1 MTKAA
6 TFVVVLFLP
15 VCLLAQTVCPAGHSS
30 DLICVVPGVYGPN
43 GLVGDATNQGGPLV
57 NTDASSTPHDVDF
70 FSGASARLT
79 QVTAEVGS
87 QLSQLPLAAP
97 ASGVIFSFNAATGGI
112 QETTT
117 TLGPLL
123 SDRAPTIGRHKLF
136 LGVSYQYFDFD
147 RADGTNLRSIP
158 AVYNHETGGLGCT
171 AGTPGCDSNGLLLF
185 AHDTVTTQN
194 RLDLKIHQI
203 TAVAVF
209 GVTSRFDF
217 SVAVPIERVGLSM
230 TSNATINTFERVPTE
245 TAADAALDPNSCEN
259 SPLESPTG
267 CMHQFSATKPV
278 KGESGPYFVNALQ
291 GYNQATFSSS
301 KSASGIGDVIF
312 RGKFQAVKGEKAG
325 LSVGLD
331 FHAPTG
337 SAEQFLGSGTW
348 GVRPFAV
355 FSYSG
360 RIEPHASLGFQI
372 NGDSVLA
379 VDPNTI
385 ASKGAWP
392 AGAKGHLPNVLSF
405 DAGWDA
411 GITKQVT
418 LSGDLIGQSFF
429 GVQTLTQTTYTDFGG
444 NVFPDIRGGK
454 VTSNQLSFAAGGK
467 FKLAGNLIVSANVL
481 FRLNDA
487 GLHYKPAPMIG
498 LAYAF

>member
-1 MTKAA
+1 
-6 TFVVVLFLP
+6 
-15 VCLLAQTVCPAGHSS
+15 
-30 DLICVVPGVYGPN
+30 
-43 GLVGDATNQGGPLV
+43 
-57 NTDASSTPHDVDF
+57 
-70 FSGASARLT
+70 
-79 QVTAEVGS
+79 
-87 QLSQLPLAAP
+87 LAAP
-97 ASGVIFSFNAATGGI
+97 VSGVIFTFNSATGAI

-136 LGVSYQYFDFD
+136 LGVNYQYFDFD
-147 RADGTNLRSIP
+147 RADGTSLRNIP
-158 AVYNHETGGLGCT
+158 AVYNHEKLSCSPGT
-171 AGTPGCDSNGLLLF
+171 AGCANNSIPFF
-185 AHDTVTTQN
+185 ANDTITTQN
-194 RLDLKIHQI
+194 RLDLKLHQI

-209 GVTSRFDF
+209 GVTNRFDF
-217 SVAVPIERVGLSM
+217 VVAVPIERVGLSM

-245 TAADAALDPNSCEN
+245 TDAEVALDPNSCEK
-259 SPLESPTG
+259 SPLVSPTG
-267 CMHQFSATKPV
+267 CMHQFSKTNPV
-278 KGESGPYFVNALQ
+278 KGESGLYFANALQ

-301 KSASGIGDVIF
+301 RWASGIGDVIF

-355 FSYSG
+355 FSYAG
-360 RIEPHASLGFQI
+360 RIEPHASFGFQI

-379 VDPNTI
+379 VDPQTI
-385 ASKGAWP
+385 VSKGFWP

-411 GITKQVT
+411 AITKRVT

-429 GVQTLTQTTYTDFGG
+429 GVQTLTLTPYKDFSGTT
-444 NVFPDIRGGK
+444 FPDIGGGK

-467 FKLAGNLIVSANVL
+467 FKLTGNLIVSANVL

-498 LAYAF
+498 LSYAF

>member
-1 MTKAA
+1 M
-6 TFVVVLFLP
+6 
-15 VCLLAQTVCPAGHSS
+15 
-30 DLICVVPGVYGPN
+30 ICVVPGVYGPN
-43 GLVGDATNQGGPLV
+43 GLVGDAQTPTQGGPLL
-57 NTDASSTPHDVDF
+57 NTDMSSTPHDVDF

-97 ASGVIFSFNAATGGI
+97 ASGVIFSFNSATGAI

-147 RADGTNLRSIP
+147 RADGTSLRSIP
-158 AVYNHETGGLGCT
+158 AVYKHETGGLPCT
-171 AGTPGCDSNGLLLF
+171 AGTAGCDNNSPSLPIF

-194 RLDLKIHQI
+194 RLDLKMHQI

-245 TAADAALDPNSCEN
+245 SEADAAADINSCERN
-259 SPLESPTG
+259 PMSPVLG
-267 CMHQFSATKPV
+267 CMHQFSATNPV
-278 KGESGPYFVNALQ
+278 KGESGPFFANALQ

-301 KSASGIGDVIF
+301 RSASGIGDVIF
-312 RGKFQAVKGEKAG
+312 RGKFEAVKGEKAG

-360 RIEPHASLGFQI
+360 RIEPHASFGFQI

-379 VDPNTI
+379 VDPQTI
-385 ASKGAWP
+385 VNKGFWP

-411 GITKQVT
+411 AVTKRVT
-418 LSGDLIGQSFF
+418 FSGDLIGQSFF
-429 GVQTLTQTTYTDFGG
+429 GVQTLAQTTFTDFSGTT
-444 NVFPDIRGGK
+444 FPDIRGGT

-481 FRLNDA
+481 FRLNEA